1 MLHRICLNRPT
12 QAKVCSPA
20 WVLKLGLAFFSSA
33 GEKLSRHCT
42 DTWFFKWNTSIT
54 FSTFNHS
61 WSRGGA
67 KGRGFFATL
76 SLAKLHILSYAK
88 AIDGSWVWPRTN
100 VSSHCR
106 RMRNTCDGDS
116 DLIKEHIKH
125 SIKKRA
131 TSHNS
136 CALNWLVPVVYQYMQ
151 VLNSGLHDIPV

>member
-33 GEKLSRHCT
+33 GEKFSRHCT

-67 KGRGFFATL
+67 KGRGFFAIL

-136 CALNWLVPVVYQYMQ
+136 CALNWLVLVVYQYMQ
-151 VLNSGLHDIPV
+151 VLN